1 MHHNWPCPDN
11 RSCFFNTL
19 LNSSNPVSKH
29 SSSGKELWS
38 QFVTHKIKMVSPKRR
53 EFHGCCWSL
62 GHIYVLHQWPSAG
75 PMCKHDQPKTK
86 EFVLNLWGL
95 PKRLVSLVKCE
106 EESRMSPPSAQPP
119 LLQSHPSTWPPTCPS
134 PPPPEASSMEN
145 LYLVFQNCLVIAVV
159 CLLLL
164 HQDSLWNRIGNPCN
178 AFFLTYKS
186 SVLVPILVA

>member
-53 EFHGCCWSL
+53 ESHGCCWSL

-106 EESRMSPPSAQPP
+106 EESRMSPPSASSSSVTSLHLTSNMPF
-119 LLQSHPSTWPPTCPS
+119 SSTSRGFFNGESLSCFPKLPRHCCCLPPS
-134 PPPPEASSMEN
+134 PPSGQSLE
-145 LYLVFQNCLVIAVV
+145 QNW
-159 CLLLL
+159 
-164 HQDSLWNRIGNPCN
+164 QSLQC
-178 AFFLTYKS
+178 FLLTYKS